1 MKLKKTIAVAIG
13 CIAVQA
19 AFAAPAQNAT
29 SKNALKN
36 DNDRVSYTI
45 GVDMGKSLKAQ
56 DLKLNVDLLAK
67 GIKDGMSGG
76 QLLMTQQEMRDTLM
90 TLQQK
95 IVKKQQAAMV
105 EEADKNL
112 QAGKKF
118 LAENKAKPGVKTT
131 TDGLQYKVIKAGKG
145 TSPKTSD
152 VVTVQYEGKTLDGK
166 VFDSTYKRG
175 KPATFKLSQVIK
187 GWQEA
192 LQMMKPGAT
201 WELYIPPQL
210 AYGKKG
216 LGGPIGPNET
226 LIFKVQLISV
236 GDKAQKSS

>member
-1 MKLKKTIAVAIG
+1 MKFKKTIAVAIG
-13 CIAVQA
+13 CVAVQA

-29 SKNALKN
+29 SKSALKN

-90 TLQQK
+90 KLQQK
-95 IVKKQQAAMV
+95 IVQKQQVAMKQ
-105 EEADKNL
+105 EADKNL

-118 LAENKAKPGVKTT
+118 LAANKAKPGVKTT

-145 TSPKTSD
+145 TSPKASD